1 MAHILADLRYALRSL
16 RKVPLFTAVAVLSIA
31 FGIGA
36 NTAVF
41 TLVDQVILRKMPV
54 ADPAAIV
61 HVTADGPNSTA
72 EASATAA
79 SSPTRCIAISAI
91 AIRCSRGSSCR
102 AATSLT
108 VGYGGR
114 TEVAS
119 GELVS
124 GTFSPCSACSRR
136 PAG

>member
-1 MAHILADLRYALRSL
+1 M
-16 RKVPLFTAVAVLSIA
+16 LSIA

-54 ADPAAIV
+54 ADPGRDRSCHRGRDRRGTGGSIG
-61 HVTADGPNSTA
+61 DGSELSYPMYRDLRDRNRVFS
-72 EASATAA
+72 
-79 SSPTRCIAISAI
+79 
-91 AIRCSRGSSCR
+91 GMLCR
-102 AATSLT
+102 ASTSLT

-124 GTFSPCSACSRR
+124 GTFSRCSACSRR